1 MHCMPLFRR
10 CCLVALL
17 VLGLGVCLAGTVSTA
32 SAAPLL
38 QQGKKTLFQRVVS
51 HPGAAL
57 LAEPKGRW
65 RSGAQKRG
73 ALYGYVRL

>member
-1 MHCMPLFRR
+1 MHSMPFLRR
-10 CCLVALL
+10 CCLVLL
-17 VLGLGVCLAGTVSTA
+17 LMLGFGACLNGSLSTV

-57 LAEPKGRW
+57 LAEPKAD
-65 RSGAQKRG
+65 GAV
-73 ALYGYVRL
+73 VR